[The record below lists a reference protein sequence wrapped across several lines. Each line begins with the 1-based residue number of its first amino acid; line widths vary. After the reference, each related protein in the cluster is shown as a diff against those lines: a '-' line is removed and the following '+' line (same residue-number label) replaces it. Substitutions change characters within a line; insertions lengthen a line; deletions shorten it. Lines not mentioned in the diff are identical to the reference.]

1 MQTNFQT
8 SCTRQN
14 LMRAFAGES
23 QARNRYTFAKQE
35 AMSQNLYVIS
45 EVFRFTAEQ
54 EETHAKIFFELLKES
69 AGMNIEITAGY
80 PADVSKDI
88 QKLLNSAVH
97 NENEEFSD
105 AYPNFAKT
113 AQEEGFPLIAQ
124 KFRDI
129 AEIENIHGQ
138 RFEHY
143 AKLMREDK
151 LFRSEKKE
159 RWLCLNCGHIHEGTE
174 APLACP
180 VCGAKQ
186 GYFVREAEAPF
197 TVGGIPCQG

>member
-1 MQTNFQT
+1 MKV
-8 SCTRQN
+8 RQGIVIP
-14 LMRAFAGES
+14 LQS
-23 QARNRYTFAKQE
+23 KE
-35 AMSQNLYVIS
+35 ALSQNLYVIS

-105 AYPNFAKT
+105 AYPKFAQT
-113 AQEEGFPLIAQ
+113 AQEEGFPVIAQ

-129 AEIENIHGQ
+129 AEIENMHGQ

-143 AKLMREDK
+143 AKLMQEDK
-151 LFRSEKKE
+151 LFRSDKKE

-186 GYFVREAEAPF
+186 GYFVREEEAPF
-197 TVGGIPCQG
+197 TVGGTPCQD